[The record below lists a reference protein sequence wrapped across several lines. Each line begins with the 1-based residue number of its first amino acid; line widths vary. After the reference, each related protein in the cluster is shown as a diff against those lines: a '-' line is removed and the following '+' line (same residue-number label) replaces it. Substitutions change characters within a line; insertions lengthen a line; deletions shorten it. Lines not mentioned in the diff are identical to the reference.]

1 MEQHLR
7 DRVLAALR
15 EQRQNFGGSAAQFA
29 VSLDINPAQLSRLM
43 KGDTEGVVS
52 AQKWEHLAHVLGVE
66 RDNTWRAARTQVYEY
81 VTQQLEECQRSSMC
95 AILVD
100 RAGVGKTFAATIYKR
115 SHRNVVYVDC
125 SQAKARRKLLRTI
138 ARQLGI
144 DTAKTY
150 DMLYDAVVYALNTAF
165 ERPLVILDEM
175 GDLKRESI
183 LEVKALWNATQYR
196 CAWYAMGADGLKKRI
211 DTAISNEVVG
221 FVELFS
227 RFGGQYN
234 HATPEDDA
242 SAMQYLSKDCA
253 AIVKLNADTSINAA
267 QLIRRCKAN
276 PRMIYNELQF
286 AQ

>member
-125 SQAKARRKLLRTI
+125 SQAKTRRKLLRTI

-253 AIVKLNADTSINAA
+253 AIVKLNADTSVNAA
-267 QLIRRCKAN
+267 QLIRPCKAI